1 MPPLAIMGAV
11 SAGSSLLGGLLGKS
25 AAQSAA
31 EQQQAAA
38 AKASG
43 IAGAAGQQ
51 AQNALTGQIANE
63 NTNVQPYLQA
73 GAQATNQLSSA
84 LAPGGSL
91 TQQFGQFQAPTA
103 AQAAAM
109 PGYQF
114 QLQQGQ
120 NALQNSAAARG
131 GLLSTGTAKALD
143 QYSQGFASTDY
154 GNLFN
159 QALQG
164 YQTNFNT
171 FNTQQNE
178 AYQRLAG
185 LSGQGAASAAGLNN
199 VQQQGTN
206 ALASSLMGTAQQQG
220 QDIMGGANAGA
231 AGTVGGTN
239 ALVGGLTGAAN
250 AIGGGLSLNAI
261 LGAQNGSNTYVPS
274 VANGSFSYAGG
285 NTPGTG
291 FTPAP
296 SGAGLWG
303 NTVAPPTAP
312 DFGNA
317 LPAVLG

>member
-1 MPPLAIMGAV
+1 MPPLAIMGAI
-11 SAGSSLLGGLLGKS
+11 SAGTSLLGGLLGKS
-25 AAQSAA
+25 AAQQAA

-38 AKASG
+38 AKAS
-43 IAGAAGQQ
+43 ALTGAAGQQ
-51 AQNALTGQIANE
+51 AQNALTGQLANE
-63 NTNVQPYLQA
+63 NANAQPYLQA
-73 GAQATNQLSSA
+73 GAQATNQLSNA

-91 TQQFGQFQAPTA
+91 TQQFGQFSAPTA

-114 QLQQGQ
+114 QLQQGT

-143 QYSQGFASTDY
+143 QYSQGLASTDY

-239 ALVGGLTGAAN
+239 ALVGGLSGAAN
-250 AIGGGLSLNAI
+250 SIGGALGLSSI
-261 LGAQNGSNTYVPS
+261 LGAQNAGGPTSGTFGAGNP
-274 VANGSFSYAGG
+274 YAGG
-285 NTPGTG
+285 GNGNFIGGMSTYQNP
-291 FTPAP
+291 
-296 SGAGLWG
+296 G
-303 NTVAPPTAP
+303 NTLVGA
-312 DFGNA
+312 F
-317 LPAVLG
+317 